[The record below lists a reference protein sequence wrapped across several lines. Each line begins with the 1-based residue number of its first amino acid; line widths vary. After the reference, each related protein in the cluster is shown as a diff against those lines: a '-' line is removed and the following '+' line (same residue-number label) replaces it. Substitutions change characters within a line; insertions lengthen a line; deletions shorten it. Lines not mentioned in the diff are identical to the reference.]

1 MKNLFKFLT
10 FIFILFIFSNC
21 NREEIDGFLTI
32 KMKHTFN
39 GDPLIIGNELIYSDS
54 ARGEYSIQKLE
65 YLLDGKYIM
74 GGTKYIDA
82 GNTETFLLDHSLV
95 FCCGGTGVSFHSSGF
110 RFGISNDYNINNA
123 YATENFHE
131 KMSRPEEEG
140 GGYYYMIL
148 EGKYR
153 PFSSSIIYPFSIKTR
168 PVDSIDYS
176 FFNYFP
182 QICGE
187 GNWLEVEN
195 ENPNG
200 IITFNMEI
208 MNWFQN
214 PHTLNLESLI
224 IEDVETQRQI
234 MWNGIEDVFS
244 VSVNHCKH

>member
-54 ARGEYSIQKLE
+54 AGGEYSIQKLE

-168 PVDSIDYS
+168 PVESIDYS
-176 FFNYFP
+176 FSKHFEL
-182 QICGE
+182 CGE
-187 GNWLEVEN
+187 GNYLEVEN